1 MNTKYEKELNRI
13 CLHIHVPEI
22 YEEDYQMPML
32 RANKIPGIL
41 EVNGCGIDGESRYTY
56 EITGLVSMA
65 VLFENKQVQKGDI
78 EQFIY
83 CLLESI
89 SQLQKYMLHPGC
101 LLLEPEYVFCRKQ
114 KYFFCYLPGGKQ
126 ELCESF
132 HRMTEYFVEK
142 LDYEDEKGITLAYE
156 LHKATLEENYDLD
169 AIMQEYRTECEEA
182 EEEEEPDTEEA
193 WEEEEIS
200 DSLFTLDTEE
210 EYKPAKDTEVIRESG
225 GVWSAWKKAAHKISR
240 GRLGRW
246 GSSLHK
252 CIKSCRCGRH
262 TYYNRHWS
270 HSIFRTSLKKFLHDC
285 CCSSSVTSLHS
296 SVCFINNDI
305 QTITL
310 ISGCIC

>member
-13 CLHIHVPEI
+13 CLHIHVTEI

-142 LDYEDEKGITLAYE
+142 LDYEDEQGITLAYE

-169 AIMQEYRTECEEA
+169 DLRILCRF
-182 EEEEEPDTEEA
+182 
-193 WEEEEIS
+193 IF
-200 DSLFTLDTEE
+200 LFRIQRKQRIRNFLFFPRFLCIRLILLFCFFAFCTVFLQRIRRSSGN
-210 EYKPAKDTEVIRESG
+210 PAVY
-225 GVWSAWKKAAHKISR
+225 GVLGKKR
-240 GRLGRW
+240 R
-246 GSSLHK
+246 
-252 CIKSCRCGRH
+252 IKSAEGDLEDGEAGM
-262 TYYNRHWS
+262 
-270 HSIFRTSLKKFLHDC
+270 I
-285 CCSSSVTSLHS
+285 
-296 SVCFINNDI
+296 
-305 QTITL
+305 
-310 ISGCIC
+310 

>member
-142 LDYEDEKGITLAYE
+142 LDYEDEKGIIKQHLRRAMIWMPLCRNTVQNAKKQKRRRSRIQRKRGKKRKFLI
-156 LHKATLEENYDLD
+156 LCLRWIRKRSINQQR
-169 AIMQEYRTECEEA
+169 IRR
-182 EEEEEPDTEEA
+182 
-193 WEEEEIS
+193 S
-200 DSLFTLDTEE
+200 SGN
-210 EYKPAKDTEVIRESG
+210 PAVY
-225 GVWSAWKKAAHKISR
+225 GVLGKKR
-240 GRLGRW
+240 R
-246 GSSLHK
+246 
-252 CIKSCRCGRH
+252 IKSAEGDLEDGEAGM
-262 TYYNRHWS
+262 
-270 HSIFRTSLKKFLHDC
+270 I
-285 CCSSSVTSLHS
+285 
-296 SVCFINNDI
+296 
-305 QTITL
+305 
-310 ISGCIC
+310 

>member
-32 RANKIPGIL
+32 RANKISGIL

-114 KYFFCYLPGGKQ
+114 KYFFCYLPGGKK

-182 EEEEEPDTEEA
+182 EEEDEADTEEA

-200 DSLFTLDTEE
+200 DSLFTLDMEE

-246 GSSLHK
+246 GS
-252 CIKSCRCGRH
+252 
-262 TYYNRHWS
+262 W
-270 HSIFRTSLKKFLHDC
+270 D
-285 CCSSSVTSLHS
+285 
-296 SVCFINNDI
+296 D
-305 QTITL
+305 L
-310 ISGCIC
+310 ILETDGQDESTHL

>member
-32 RANKIPGIL
+32 RANKISGIL

-114 KYFFCYLPGGKQ
+114 KYFF
-126 ELCESF
+126 
-132 HRMTEYFVEK
+132 
-142 LDYEDEKGITLAYE
+142 
-156 LHKATLEENYDLD
+156 
-169 AIMQEYRTECEEA
+169 
-182 EEEEEPDTEEA
+182 
-193 WEEEEIS
+193 
-200 DSLFTLDTEE
+200 
-210 EYKPAKDTEVIRESG
+210 
-225 GVWSAWKKAAHKISR
+225 
-240 GRLGRW
+240 
-246 GSSLHK
+246 
-252 CIKSCRCGRH
+252 
-262 TYYNRHWS
+262 
-270 HSIFRTSLKKFLHDC
+270 
-285 CCSSSVTSLHS
+285 
-296 SVCFINNDI
+296 
-305 QTITL
+305 
-310 ISGCIC
+310 

>member
-101 LLLEPEYVFCRKQ
+101 LF
-114 KYFFCYLPGGKQ
+114 
-126 ELCESF
+126 
-132 HRMTEYFVEK
+132 
-142 LDYEDEKGITLAYE
+142 A
-156 LHKATLEENYDLD
+156 
-169 AIMQEYRTECEEA
+169 
-182 EEEEEPDTEEA
+182 
-193 WEEEEIS
+193 
-200 DSLFTLDTEE
+200 
-210 EYKPAKDTEVIRESG
+210 
-225 GVWSAWKKAAHKISR
+225 GVR
-240 GRLGRW
+240 
-246 GSSLHK
+246 
-252 CIKSCRCGRH
+252 
-262 TYYNRHWS
+262 
-270 HSIFRTSLKKFLHDC
+270 
-285 CCSSSVTSLHS
+285 
-296 SVCFINNDI
+296 
-305 QTITL
+305 
-310 ISGCIC
+310 

>member
-142 LDYEDEKGITLAYE
+142 LDYEDEQGITLAYE

-182 EEEEEPDTEEA
+182 EEEDEADTEEA
-193 WEEEEIS
+193 WKKRKFLILCLRWIRKRNMNLQRIRRS
-200 DSLFTLDTEE
+200 SGN
-210 EYKPAKDTEVIRESG
+210 PAVY
-225 GVWSAWKKAAHKISR
+225 GVPGKKR
-240 GRLGRW
+240 R
-246 GSSLHK
+246 
-252 CIKSCRCGRH
+252 IKSAEGD
-262 TYYNRHWS
+262 
-270 HSIFRTSLKKFLHDC
+270 LED
-285 CCSSSVTSLHS
+285 
-296 SVCFINNDI
+296 
-305 QTITL
+305 
-310 ISGCIC
+310 GEAG

>member
-132 HRMTEYFVEK
+132 HRMTEYFVE
-142 LDYEDEKGITLAYE
+142 
-156 LHKATLEENYDLD
+156 
-169 AIMQEYRTECEEA
+169 
-182 EEEEEPDTEEA
+182 
-193 WEEEEIS
+193 
-200 DSLFTLDTEE
+200 
-210 EYKPAKDTEVIRESG
+210 
-225 GVWSAWKKAAHKISR
+225 SAWKKAAHKISR

-246 GSSLHK
+246 GS
-252 CIKSCRCGRH
+252 
-262 TYYNRHWS
+262 W
-270 HSIFRTSLKKFLHDC
+270 D
-285 CCSSSVTSLHS
+285 
-296 SVCFINNDI
+296 D
-305 QTITL
+305 L
-310 ISGCIC
+310 ILETNGQDESTHL

>member
-142 LDYEDEKGITLAYE
+142 LDYEDEQGITLAYE

-182 EEEEEPDTEEA
+182 EEDDEPDTEEA

-246 GSSLHK
+246 GS
-252 CIKSCRCGRH
+252 
-262 TYYNRHWS
+262 W
-270 HSIFRTSLKKFLHDC
+270 D
-285 CCSSSVTSLHS
+285 
-296 SVCFINNDI
+296 D
-305 QTITL
+305 L
-310 ISGCIC
+310 ILETDGQDESTHL

>member
-132 HRMTEYFVEK
+132 HRMTEYFVE
-142 LDYEDEKGITLAYE
+142 
-156 LHKATLEENYDLD
+156 
-169 AIMQEYRTECEEA
+169 EA
-182 EEEEEPDTEEA
+182 EEEDEPDTEEA

-246 GSSLHK
+246 GS
-252 CIKSCRCGRH
+252 
-262 TYYNRHWS
+262 W
-270 HSIFRTSLKKFLHDC
+270 D
-285 CCSSSVTSLHS
+285 
-296 SVCFINNDI
+296 D
-305 QTITL
+305 L
-310 ISGCIC
+310 ILETDGQDESTHL

>member
-142 LDYEDEKGITLAYE
+142 LDYEDEQGITLAYE

-169 AIMQEYRTECEEA
+169 AIMQE
-182 EEEEEPDTEEA
+182 
-193 WEEEEIS
+193 
-200 DSLFTLDTEE
+200 
-210 EYKPAKDTEVIRESG
+210 
-225 GVWSAWKKAAHKISR
+225 
-240 GRLGRW
+240 
-246 GSSLHK
+246 
-252 CIKSCRCGRH
+252 
-262 TYYNRHWS
+262 
-270 HSIFRTSLKKFLHDC
+270 
-285 CCSSSVTSLHS
+285 
-296 SVCFINNDI
+296 
-305 QTITL
+305 
-310 ISGCIC
+310 

>member
-142 LDYEDEKGITLAYE
+142 LDYEDEQGITLAYE

-182 EEEEEPDTEEA
+182 EEEDEADTEEA
-193 WEEEEIS
+193 REEEEIS

-210 EYKPAKDTEVIRESG
+210 EYEPAKDTEVIRESG
-225 GVWSAWKKAAHKISR
+225 GVWGAWKKAAHKISR

-246 GSSLHK
+246 GS
-252 CIKSCRCGRH
+252 
-262 TYYNRHWS
+262 W
-270 HSIFRTSLKKFLHDC
+270 D
-285 CCSSSVTSLHS
+285 
-296 SVCFINNDI
+296 D
-305 QTITL
+305 L
-310 ISGCIC
+310 ILETDGQDESTHL